1 MPTRFVTIQNKVYQ
15 FDYDYKNT
23 DFRREALNRMTKE
36 TWGFSFERWYENG
49 FWPDRC
55 VPYSLFD
62 LQKMVSHVTAT
73 IFTFALEGKTLKA
86 LQLGTVMT
94 DPDYRGRGLSRWL
107 IDRVLEDFEQQ
118 VDFVFLYAND
128 SVLDFYPKFG
138 FKRAPEFFAVAEQTN
153 KNRIAANKAD
163 VRKLDVTQQQDQQ
176 ILMRIASQTTAQ
188 YRMTPLQ
195 NQSMLFLYSGFS
207 ELSFLENSLYYFPEM
222 DAVAIASVKED
233 TLAVYD
239 ILSPKKFHLTTS
251 FLPCLIPRPSERS
264 FIFFQKNCPVFPFFL
279 LSKKTLPYLF
289 GEPIC
294 SLRNSSVF
302 LSPAIPDFL
311 FVCPSPSWW
320 RAFLFLTLD
329 G

>member
-36 TWGFSFERWYENG
+36 TWGFSFERWYQNG
-49 FWPDRC
+49 FWPDSC

-73 IFTFALEGKTLKA
+73 TFTFALEGKTLKA

-138 FKRAPEFFAVAEQTN
+138 FKCAPEFFAVAEQTG
-153 KNRIAANKAD
+153 KDRIAANKAD

-233 TLAVYD
+233 TLAMMFC
-239 ILSPKKFHLTTS
+239 PRKRFHWTTS
-251 FLPCLIPRPSERS
+251 FLPCLIPRPSGRS
-264 FIFFQKNCPVFPFFL
+264 FIFFRKNCPVFPFSL
-279 LSKKTLPYLF
+279 LSKKTPPYLF

-294 SLRNSSVF
+294 SLQNSSVF

>member
-36 TWGFSFERWYENG
+36 TWGFSFERWYQNG
-49 FWPDRC
+49 FWPDSC

-138 FKRAPEFFAVAEQTN
+138 FKRAPEFFAVAELTG
-153 KNRIAANKAD
+153 KDRIAANKAD
-163 VRKLDVTQQQDQQ
+163 VRKLDVKQHQDQQ

-239 ILSPKKFHLTTS
+239 ILSPKKVPLDYIISSLSDSQTKRAELY
-251 FLPCLIPRPSERS
+251 FLPEELSS
-264 FIFFQKNCPVFPFFL
+264 FSVFPL
-279 LSKKTLPYLF
+279 EQKDST
-289 GEPIC
+289 
-294 SLRNSSVF
+294 
-302 LSPAIPDFL
+302 L
-311 FVCPSPSWW
+311 FV
-320 RAFLFLTLD
+320 RGTDLFFTKQLCLPVTSHT
-329 G
+329 

>member
-1 MPTRFVTIQNKVYQ
+1 MPTRFVTIQNKLYQ

-36 TWGFSFERWYENG
+36 TWGFSFERWYQNG
-49 FWPDRC
+49 FWPDSC

-94 DPDYRGRGLSRWL
+94 DPDYRGRGLSCWL

-239 ILSPKKFHLTTS
+239 VLSPKKVPLDYIISSLSDSQTKRAELY
-251 FLPCLIPRPSERS
+251 FLPEELCGFS
-264 FIFFQKNCPVFPFFL
+264 VFPL
-279 LSKKTLPYLF
+279 EQKDST
-289 GEPIC
+289 
-294 SLRNSSVF
+294 
-302 LSPAIPDFL
+302 L
-311 FVCPSPSWW
+311 FV
-320 RAFLFLTLD
+320 RGTDLFFTKQLCLPVTSHT
-329 G
+329 

>member
-36 TWGFSFERWYENG
+36 TWGFSFERWYQNG
-49 FWPDRC
+49 FWPDSC

-73 IFTFALEGKTLKA
+73 TFTFALEGKTLKA

-138 FKRAPEFFAVAEQTN
+138 FKRAPEFFAIAEQTN
-153 KNRIAANKAD
+153 KDRIAANKANI
-163 VRKLDVTQQQDQQ
+163 RKLDVTQQQDQQ

-195 NQSMLFLYSGFS
+195 NQSILFLYSGFS

-251 FLPCLIPRPSERS
+251 F
-264 FIFFQKNCPVFPFFL
+264 FPV
-279 LSKKTLPYLF
+279 
-289 GEPIC
+289 
-294 SLRNSSVF
+294 
-302 LSPAIPDFL
+302 
-311 FVCPSPSWW
+311 
-320 RAFLFLTLD
+320 
-329 G
+329 

>member
-36 TWGFSFERWYENG
+36 TWGFSFERWYQNG
-49 FWPDRC
+49 FWPDSC

-94 DPDYRGRGLSRWL
+94 DPDYRGRGLSCWL

-138 FKRAPEFFAVAEQTN
+138 FKRAPEFFAVAEQTD
-153 KNRIAANKAD
+153 KDRITANKANIH
-163 VRKLDVTQQQDQQ
+163 KLNVTQQQDQQ

-195 NQSMLFLYSGFS
+195 
-207 ELSFLENSLYYFPEM
+207 
-222 DAVAIASVKED
+222 D
-233 TLAVYD
+233 
-239 ILSPKKFHLTTS
+239 
-251 FLPCLIPRPSERS
+251 
-264 FIFFQKNCPVFPFFL
+264 
-279 LSKKTLPYLF
+279 
-289 GEPIC
+289 
-294 SLRNSSVF
+294 
-302 LSPAIPDFL
+302 
-311 FVCPSPSWW
+311 
-320 RAFLFLTLD
+320 
-329 G
+329 

>member
-36 TWGFSFERWYENG
+36 TWGFSFERWYQNG
-49 FWPDRC
+49 FWPDSC

-138 FKRAPEFFAVAEQTN
+138 FKRAPEFFAVAELTG
-153 KNRIAANKAD
+153 KDRIAANKAD
-163 VRKLDVTQQQDQQ
+163 VRKLDVKQHQDQQ
-176 ILMRIASQTTAQ
+176 ILMRIASQSTAQ

-239 ILSPKKFHLTTS
+239 ILSPKKVPLDYIISSLSDSLTNRAELY
-251 FLPCLIPRPSERS
+251 FLPDELSS
-264 FIFFQKNCPVFPFFL
+264 FSVFPL
-279 LSKKTLPYLF
+279 EQKDST
-289 GEPIC
+289 
-294 SLRNSSVF
+294 
-302 LSPAIPDFL
+302 L
-311 FVCPSPSWW
+311 FV
-320 RAFLFLTLD
+320 RGTDLFFTKQLCLPVTSHT
-329 G
+329 

>member
-23 DFRREALNRMTKE
+23 DFRQEALNRMTKE
-36 TWGFSFERWYENG
+36 TWGFSFERWYQNG
-49 FWPDRC
+49 FWPDSC

-94 DPDYRGRGLSRWL
+94 DPDYRGRGLSCWL

-138 FKRAPEFFAVAEQTN
+138 FKRAPEFFAVAEQTD
-153 KNRIAANKAD
+153 KDRITANKANIH
-163 VRKLDVTQQQDQQ
+163 KLNVTQQQDQQ

-207 ELSFLENSLYYFPEM
+207 ELSFWENSLYYFPE
-222 DAVAIASVKED
+222 IFRC
-233 TLAVYD
+233 
-239 ILSPKKFHLTTS
+239 ITS
-251 FLPCLIPRPSERS
+251 FLPFLIPRPSERS

-329 G
+329 C

>member
-36 TWGFSFERWYENG
+36 TWGFSFERWYQNG
-49 FWPDRC
+49 FWPDSC

-138 FKRAPEFFAVAEQTN
+138 FKRAPEFFAVAEQTD
-153 KNRIAANKAD
+153 KDRIAANKAD

-195 NQSMLFLYSGFS
+195 NQSMLFLYGGFS
-207 ELSFLENSLYYFPEM
+207 ELSFLKDCMYYLPEI
-222 DAVAIASVKED
+222 DTIAVASVKED
-233 TLAVYD
+233 ALTLYD
-239 ILSPKKFHLTTS
+239 VLSPQKAPLDLVISSLAQPGTKRAELH
-251 FLPCLIPRPSERS
+251 FLPDNLDNFS
-264 FIFFQKNCPVFPFFL
+264 
-279 LSKKTLPYLF
+279 TLPLKEEDSTLF
-289 GEPIC
+289 MRK
-294 SLRNSSVF
+294 SN
-302 LSPAIPDFL
+302 L
-311 FVCPSPSWW
+311 FHVKQLCLPVTSH
-320 RAFLFLTLD
+320 T
-329 G
+329 